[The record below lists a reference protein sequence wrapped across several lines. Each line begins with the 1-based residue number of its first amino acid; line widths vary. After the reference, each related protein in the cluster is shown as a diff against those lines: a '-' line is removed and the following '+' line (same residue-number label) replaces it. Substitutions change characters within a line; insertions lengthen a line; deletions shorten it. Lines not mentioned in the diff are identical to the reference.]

1 MLEAQLSPLK
11 LHKEMDKVRKEQG
24 LDITLTSH
32 LAANYPGVSIEKIYH
47 ELDINPMT
55 ASLGNLLDRPDEST
69 RWLVPEIFRDAI
81 RLGFINSPIH
91 SDFIIREEAAPQPTQ
106 IMPYWDM
113 TMLPNTP
120 STLGAAESIPMGNIK
135 FDQKTVR
142 INKSGIGIEI
152 TDEAI
157 QYTNIS
163 LLSIFLADV
172 GVKLGSQLSQQ
183 AINCLI
189 NGEQADGSAA
199 AGVVGVN
206 TASQI
211 AFADMVKVF
220 TRGSLRNRKW
230 YRCIGNE
237 DMVNTLMNTPAFQ
250 ERQTN
255 PWGRPQLT
263 LNTKTKTTYEI
274 DVYTHGSVPA
284 GNLIMADP
292 DVTMIQ
298 LTCQPLRVESE
309 RIVQRQIS
317 GTYATITTGFAIVF
331 ADGRVI
337 LTTASNFAT
346 TPWPAFL
353 QPLF

>member
-1 MLEAQLSPLK
+1 MLEAQLNPKKLYHEMEKQRAKGFDVTLSAHLK
-11 LHKEMDKVRKEQG
+11 
-24 LDITLTSH
+24 S
-32 LAANYPGVSIEKIYH
+32 AYPGVEMGKIYH
-47 ELDINPMT
+47 ELNINPLSDT
-55 ASLGNLLDRPDEST
+55 VALILDRPDESV

-91 SDFIIREEAAPQPTQ
+91 KDFIIREEAAPQPTQ
-106 IMPYWDM
+106 VMPFWDM
-113 TMLPNTP
+113 TLLPNQP
-120 STLGAAESIPMGNIK
+120 QPLGAAESIPMGQIK
-135 FDQKTVR
+135 FGQKTVR
-142 INKSGIGIEI
+142 ISKSGIGIEI
-152 TDEAI
+152 ADEAI

-163 LLSIFLADV
+163 LLSIFLSDV
-172 GVKLGSQLSQQ
+172 GVKLGSILSQQ
-183 AINCLI
+183 AIAVLI

-199 AGVVGVN
+199 AGVVGTT
-206 TASQI
+206 TAGSI

-220 TRGSLRNRKW
+220 TRGSLRNRQW

-237 DMVNTLMNTPAFQ
+237 DMVNTLMNTPAFM

-274 DVYTHGSVPA
+274 DVYTHGSVPE
-284 GNLIMADP
+284 GDLIMADP
-292 DVTMIQ
+292 SLTMVQ
-298 LTCQPLRVESE
+298 LTSQPLRVESE

-331 ADGRVI
+331 QDGRVV
-337 LTTASNFAT
+337 LTTNENFGAA
-346 TPWPAFL
+346 PWPAFL

>member
-1 MLEAQLSPLK
+1 MLQEQLNPKK
-11 LHKEMDKVRKEQG
+11 LHHEMEAERKKG
-24 LDITLTSH
+24 FDVTLSAH
-32 LAANYPGVSIEKIYH
+32 LASRYPGITIEKLYND
-47 ELDINPMT
+47 LSINPLET
-55 ASLGNLLDRPDEST
+55 TVANILDRPEESN

-91 SDFIIREEAAPQPTQ
+91 KDFIIREEAAPQPTQ

-113 TMLPNTP
+113 TLLPNNP
-120 STLGAAESIPMGNIK
+120 QVVGAAESLPMGQIK
-135 FDQKTVR
+135 FGQKTVR

-163 LLSIFLADV
+163 LLSIFLADM
-172 GVKLGSQLSQQ
+172 GVKLGSTLSQQ
-183 AINCLI
+183 AVNVLI

-199 AGVVGVN
+199 AGVVG
-206 TASQI
+206 TGTQGSI
-211 AFADMVKVF
+211 AFADMVRAF

-230 YRCIGNE
+230 FRCIGNE
-237 DMVNTLMNTPAFQ
+237 DMINTLMNTPAFM
-250 ERQTN
+250 ERQIN

-274 DVYTHGSVPA
+274 DVYTHNSVPE
-284 GNLIMADP
+284 GELIMTDP
-292 DVTMIQ
+292 DVTMVQ
-298 LTCQPLRVESE
+298 LTAQPLRVESE
-309 RIVQRQIS
+309 RIIQRQIS

-331 ADGRVI
+331 QDGRIV
-337 LTTASNFAT
+337 LTTNSNFAS

>member
-1 MLEAQLSPLK
+1 MALETQLNPKK
-11 LHKEMDKVRKEQG
+11 LYHEMEAERKKG
-24 LDITLTSH
+24 LDVTLTAH
-32 LAANYPGVSIEKIYH
+32 LASKYPGTTIEKLYH
-47 ELDINPMT
+47 DLDINPMAT
-55 ASLGNLLDRPDEST
+55 TIANVLDRPDESN

-113 TMLPNTP
+113 TLLPNQPQTV
-120 STLGAAESIPMGNIK
+120 GAGESLPMGQIK
-135 FDQKTVR
+135 FGQKTVR

-152 TDEAI
+152 TDESI

-172 GVKLGSQLSQQ
+172 GVKLGSLLSRQ
-183 AINCLI
+183 AVNCLI
-189 NGEQADGSAA
+189 NGEQSDGSAA

-206 TASQI
+206 TVNQI
-211 AFADMVKVF
+211 SFPDMVRVF

-230 YRCIGNE
+230 FRCIGNE
-237 DMVNTLMNTPAFQ
+237 DMVNTLMNTPAFM

-263 LNTKTKTTYEI
+263 LNTKTKTTYEL

-284 GNLIMADP
+284 GGLVMADP

-298 LTCQPLRVESE
+298 LTAQPLRVESE

-331 ADGRVI
+331 
-337 LTTASNFAT
+337 
-346 TPWPAFL
+346 
-353 QPLF
+353 

>member
-1 MLEAQLSPLK
+1 MQSQLDPRK
-11 LHKEMDKVRKEQG
+11 LHIEMEKQRKLG
-24 LDITLTSH
+24 LDVTLSSH
-32 LAANYPGVSIEKIYH
+32 LAANYPGIGMEKLYQ
-47 ELDINPMT
+47 ELNINP
-55 ASLGNLLDRPDEST
+55 ASATLASILDRPDESV

-91 SDFIIREEAAPQPTQ
+91 KDFIIREEAAPQPTQ

-113 TMLPNTP
+113 TLLPNQPQTI
-120 STLGAAESIPMGNIK
+120 GAGESIPMGVIK
-135 FDQKTVR
+135 FGQKTVR
-142 INKSGIGIEI
+142 INKAGIGIEI

-172 GVKLGSQLSQQ
+172 GVKLGSTLSKQ
-183 AINCLI
+183 AIDVLI

-199 AGVVGVN
+199 AGVVG
-206 TASQI
+206 TETMGTI
-211 AFADMVKVF
+211 GFADMVKVF

-230 YRCIGNE
+230 IRTIGNE
-237 DMVNTLMNTPAFQ
+237 NMVNTLMNTPAFM

-274 DVYTHGSVPA
+274 DVYTHGSVPD
-284 GNLIMADP
+284 GDLIMVDP
-292 DVTMIQ
+292 DVTMVQ
-298 LTCQPLRVESE
+298 LTAQPLRVESE

-331 ADGRVI
+331 GDGRVI
-337 LTTASNFAT
+337 LTKNENFASQ
-346 TPWPAFL
+346 PWPTFL

>member
-1 MLEAQLSPLK
+1 MQEQLSPKK
-11 LHKEMDKVRKEQG
+11 LHSEMELERKKG
-24 LDITLTSH
+24 FDVTLSGH
-32 LAANYPGVSIEKIYH
+32 LAANYPGITMEKLYS
-47 ELDINPMT
+47 ELNINPMSAT
-55 ASLGNLLDRPDEST
+55 VGLLLDRPDESV

-91 SDFIIREEAAPQPTQ
+91 TDFIIREEAAPQPTQ

-113 TMLPNTP
+113 TLLPNQP
-120 STLGAAESIPMGNIK
+120 QTLGAAESIPMGQIK
-135 FDQKTVR
+135 FGQKTVR

-172 GVKLGSQLSQQ
+172 GVKLGSQLSAQ
-183 AINCLI
+183 AINVLI

-199 AGVVGVN
+199 AGVVGT
-206 TASQI
+206 TAAGSI
-211 AFADMVKVF
+211 SFADMVKVF

-230 YRCIGNE
+230 YRTIGNE
-237 DMVNTLMNTPAFQ
+237 DMINTLMNTPAFM

-274 DVYTHGSVPA
+274 DAYTHNSMPEGELLMV
-284 GNLIMADP
+284 DP
-292 DVTMIQ
+292 DLTMVQ
-298 LTCQPLRVESE
+298 LTAQPLRVESE

-331 ADGRVI
+331 QDGRVI
-337 LTTASNFAT
+337 LNSNSNFAT